1 MQKADILT
9 EMSRFHDAAKYL
21 EESIA
26 AGLPLA
32 DKLASIR
39 SSISVEYGLPH
50 DHELLHKIERFVR
63 WMGDNDAKF
72 GKIRMKYYAPDYRGV
87 HAHKQ
92 INDHEVFLSVPKQ
105 LIITPQ
111 KGRETEIGALIKAS
125 GVRLSWDYLV
135 YITVF
140 LMVQFHDPASW
151 WAPYMDVYPKLVSN
165 FPMFYT
171 EEEKKELQG
180 SPMLKHI
187 DSEIKE
193 IKDEYDQ
200 IVAAVP
206 KFKQFTFEEYIRNK
220 TLVISRIFFVK
231 IRGVT
236 ERIMVPLAGKG
247 KI

>member
-1 MQKADILT
+1 
-9 EMSRFHDAAKYL
+9 MSRFHEAAKFL
-21 EESIA
+21 EESMA
-26 AGLPLA
+26 SGLALS
-32 DKLASIR
+32 DKLTAIK
-39 SSISVEYGLPH
+39 SSISADYGLPH
-50 DHELLHKIERFVR
+50 DHELLHKIERFMR

-72 GKIRMKYYAPDYRGV
+72 SKIRMKYYAPDYRGV
-87 HAHKQ
+87 HARKA
-92 INDHEVFLSVPKQ
+92 IMDREVFLSVPKQ

-111 KGRETEIGALIKAS
+111 KGRETEIGAKIKAS

-140 LMVQFHDPASW
+140 LMVQFHDASSW

-165 FPMFYT
+165 FPMFYS

-193 IKDEYDQ
+193 IKDEYEL

-206 KFKQFTFEEYIRNK
+206 EFKQFSFEEYIRNK

-236 ERIMVPLAGKG
+236 ERIMVPLAGRAWTSV
-247 KI
+247 